1 MNKLINLYI
10 FGISYWYTDIKTYT
24 TVTMDQYIESRKYYV
39 RFLSRSRFQRLKFFK
54 SW

>member
-10 FGISYWYTDIKTYT
+10 FGISYGYTDYKTYIN
-24 TVTMDQYIESRKYYV
+24 TMDQYIESRKYYV
-39 RFLSRSRFQRLKFFK
+39 RFLSRSRFQRLKSFK